1 MSTQDILNLV
11 LAIFLLV
18 ITTCTVL
25 LTYYLIQALK
35 AISALAD
42 NLEDTTQSIK
52 DKIQMK
58 ALSAIPA
65 LLVTLAS
72 KIIKRKRG

>member
-11 LAIFLLV
+11 LIIFLLV
-18 ITTCTVL
+18 ITSCIIL
-25 LTYYLIQALK
+25 LTFYFIQALK

-58 ALSAIPA
+58 ALSTIPA